1 MNRIILTRNLL
12 MFALLLIGLKL
23 EAQTT
28 GTLRGVVRDP
38 SGLPVASATVVVR
51 QSGGALERKSN
62 PDSEGTFEFV
72 ALPVGLYEV
81 ETAAEGF
88 KTTFQRDVEI
98 SIGRTST
105 LEIRLEL
112 GVVTETITTT
122 ASAQLIETSNT
133 QLGASVES
141 RAVVGLPLNARDTFQ
156 FLQLQPGV
164 MSQLGADAIAG
175 SDTPGIVSVN
185 GGRGRSNNFNI
196 NGGDSNDRFLN
207 LPAIQPSP
215 DAIEEFRV
223 LTNSFDAEHGRNSGS
238 VINVVTRSGTNRF
251 HGNAFHFFRNKLL
264 NSRSF
269 FDTRRPDFQQ
279 NQFGG
284 TLGGP
289 IRRDRT
295 FFFGAYE
302 GRKIRQGISS
312 DNVRVP
318 TLAERQGDFSAGPVF
333 SGVLSDEFLAETL
346 RNRPGCASPGTRI
359 EAGQPWA
366 AIFPGNRIPVGCFDR
381 TAAALLNLYVPLP
394 NSGSAF
400 YQSSPLARR
409 RAEQGSL
416 RLDHLLRSN
425 QQLSFFYFIND
436 FQSREPFTRQSG
448 QGANLPGFGNV
459 NTGRTQQYNLSHT
472 WTLNPTTVLE
482 SRAVYFRQFLPQYNT
497 PENPQVVQNVCGALV
512 PPDRCF
518 TDPANR
524 DLGIKV
530 GLGPRHEGV
539 PFIGVQGGFI
549 IGTNVQGEQWSVT
562 NNFQFV
568 NTLSKVA
575 GKHSFKLGSD
585 LRRQRYDFTF
595 YGALNGQYNFLPGG
609 TNDVGFANLYPNFLL
624 GIPSFFY
631 ITGGSPSAWRNTAA
645 YFFAQDTWRVTNTL
659 TLNYGLRYELTTQPY
674 DRFNRIQAFRE
685 GRVTSQFRCQLDPDN
700 PLTSS
705 FGSRDCGPGSAGE
718 SVFPWGLSIP
728 GDPGLPRGLARN
740 YYRAIAPRIGL
751 AWSPGS
757 SDGWLAKLTGGPG
770 STSIRAGW
778 GMFYNFPIEGLLLN
792 QFVPQ
797 PPFGVS
803 STVTN
808 GLFNTPFLT
817 QAGATVPNPGGGIL
831 DPARGSG
838 VDFSKFRPM
847 LLYGQIPERMPPQYS
862 VQYNL
867 TIQRKFRGN
876 WLAQLGYVGTQGR
889 RLLATV
895 DQNPGSAR
903 TCLDLNRILG
913 DGTCGPFQSDDTFI
927 IPAASIPAGVT
938 LHLPYGRVPSVT
950 GPNPNPITLVGLR
963 PFSAPLCQPTTGEGC
978 PPDGLPTWSSIF
990 TRTPAANSNYHSFQA
1005 MLQHRFSRSLE
1016 LQAAYT
1022 WSKSIDNASSFE
1034 NILVPSN
1041 YRLTRSLSLFDTR
1054 HRFVSTYIWDLP
1066 LKNARAWRAPFTHW
1080 TATGILTLQ
1089 TGFPIFLTSSDD
1101 QELMGSV
1108 DFEMP
1113 GRPDLIGP
1121 FRRLNPKQPGNLY
1134 FDTSAFAAAELGQI
1148 GNAPRTICCGPG
1160 IANWDLGLHRSFPLG
1175 ESKRLEFRAEIFNIL
1190 NKTQFFNPVGDI
1202 SAGQDFGRITR
1213 ARSPREVQFALKIY
1227 F

>member
-1 MNRIILTRNLL
+1 MRQRFHLSILWLAVLL
-12 MFALLLIGLKL
+12 ASHSAVG
-23 EAQTT
+23 QTT

-38 SGLPVASATVVVR
+38 AGLPIVSANVLVR
-51 QSGGALERKSN
+51 QSGAAVVRKASSGE
-62 PDSEGTFEFV
+62 DGSFEFV
-72 ALPVGLYEV
+72 ALPVGLYDV
-81 ETAAEGF
+81 EASAEGF
-88 KTTFQRDVEI
+88 RTSIHRDVEI
-98 SIGRTST
+98 SIGRTSV
-105 LEIRLEL
+105 LDIRLDL
-112 GVVTETITTT
+112 GVISETVTTV
-122 ASAQLIETSNT
+122 ASAQLIETTNT
-133 QLGASVES
+133 QLGASVE
-141 RAVVGLPLNARDTFQ
+141 RRTVVGLPLNARDAFQ

-185 GGRGRSNNFNI
+185 GGRGRSNNFNV

-223 LTNSFDAEHGRNSGS
+223 LTNTFDAEHGRNSGS

-251 HGNAFHFFRNKLL
+251 HGNLFHFFRNKVL
-264 NSRSF
+264 NSRGF
-269 FDTRRPDFQQ
+269 FDTVRPDFQQ

-289 IRRDRT
+289 IQKDRF

-302 GRKIRQGISS
+302 GRKIRQGIPS

-318 TLAERQGDFSAGPVF
+318 TLAEREGDFSAGPPF
-333 SGVLSDEFLAETL
+333 SGVLNDEFLASVL
-346 RNRPGCASPGTRI
+346 RNRPGCVSQAAPI
-359 EAGQPWA
+359 EAGRPWA
-366 AIFPGNRIPVGCFDR
+366 AIFPGNRIPKGCFDP
-381 TAAALLNLYVPLP
+381 TAAALLELYVPQP
-394 NSGSAF
+394 NTAGAF
-400 YQSSPLARR
+400 FQTSPLARR
-409 RAEQGSL
+409 RADQGSL
-416 RLDHLLRSN
+416 KLDYLLRSN

-436 FQSREPFTRQSG
+436 FLFREPFTRQSG

-459 NTGRTQQYNLSHT
+459 NQGRTQQYNLAHT
-472 WTLNPTTVLE
+472 WTLNPSAIFE
-482 SRAVYFRQFLPQYNT
+482 SRAVYFRQFLPRYNT
-497 PENPQVVQNVCGALV
+497 PENPQLVQNVCGSLV
-512 PPDRCF
+512 PPERCF
-518 TDPANR
+518 SDPANP

-568 NTLSKVA
+568 NTFSKVS
-575 GKHSFKLGSD
+575 GRHSFKFGSD
-585 LRRQRYDFTF
+585 IRRQRYDFTF
-595 YGALNGQYNFLPGG
+595 YGALNGQFNFLPGG
-609 TNDVGFANLYPNFLL
+609 VNDVGYTNLYPNFLL

-645 YFFAQDTWRVTNTL
+645 YFFAQDSWRVTNTL

-685 GRVTSQFRCQLDPDN
+685 GRVTTQFRCRLDADN
-700 PLTSS
+700 PLVTA
-705 FGSRDCGPGSAGE
+705 FNSRDCDPGTPGE
-718 SVFPWGLSIP
+718 SIFPWGLSIP

-740 YYRAIAPRIGL
+740 YFKAFAPRFGL
-751 AWSPGS
+751 AWSPDAGDSWLSKITGS
-757 SDGWLAKLTGGPG
+757 AGA
-770 STSIRAGW
+770 TSIRAGW
-778 GMFYNFPIEGLLLN
+778 GLFYNFPIEGLLLN

-808 GLFNTPFLT
+808 GLLNTPFLT
-817 QAGATVPNPGGGIL
+817 QSGNVVPNPGGGIL
-831 DPARGSG
+831 DPRRGDG
-838 VDFSKFRPM
+838 IDFSKFRPM

-867 TIQRKFRGN
+867 TIQRKLGEN
-876 WLAQLGYVGTQGR
+876 WLAQLGYVGTQGH

-895 DQNPGSAR
+895 DQNPGQAR

-913 DGTCGPFQSDDTFI
+913 EGTCGPFQADDTFV
-927 IPAASIPAGVT
+927 IPSGAIPPGVT
-938 LHLPYGRVPSVT
+938 LHLPYGNVAAVT

-963 PFSAPLCQPTTGEGC
+963 PFSAPLCQPLTGEGC
-978 PPDGLPTWSSIF
+978 PPDRLPTWSSIF
-990 TRTPAANSNYHSFQA
+990 LRKPVANSNYHS
-1005 MLQHRFSRSLE
+1005 LQTLLQRRFSRGFE
-1016 LQAAYT
+1016 IQAAYT

-1034 NILVPSN
+1034 NILVPYN

-1054 HRFVSTYIWDLP
+1054 HRLATTYIWDLP
-1066 LKNARAWRAPFTHW
+1066 AKNFRGWKSLFSNW
-1080 TATGILTLQ
+1080 TTTGILSLQ
-1089 TGFPIFLTSSDD
+1089 TGFPIFITSSDD

-1113 GRPDLIGP
+1113 GRPDLTGP
-1121 FRRLNPKQPGNLY
+1121 FRRLNPKLPGNLY
-1134 FDTSAFAAAELGQI
+1134 FDPNAFAPAPLGQI

-1160 IANWDLGLHRSFPLG
+1160 IANWDVGLHRSFTLSEG
-1175 ESKRLEFRAEIFNIL
+1175 RRVEFRSEVFNVL
-1190 NKTQFFNPVGDI
+1190 NKTQFFNPVGNI
-1202 SAGQDFGRITR
+1202 SAGGDFGRITR